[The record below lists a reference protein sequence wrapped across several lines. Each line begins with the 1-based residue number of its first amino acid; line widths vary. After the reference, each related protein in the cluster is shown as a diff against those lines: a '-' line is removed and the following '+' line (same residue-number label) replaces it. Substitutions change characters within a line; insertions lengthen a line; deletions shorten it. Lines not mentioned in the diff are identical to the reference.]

1 MANITFTMKIWRG
14 RRGEWEEGRMGGG
27 ERSEEGEGRK
37 EKEKVR
43 NNGVS
48 SPNIIVHV

>member
-1 MANITFTMKIWRG
+1 MEGGRG
-14 RRGEWEEGRMGGG
+14 
-27 ERSEEGEGRK
+27 GEGRKEKEK

-48 SPNIIVHV
+48 SPNIIEHV

>member
-1 MANITFTMKIWRG
+1 
-14 RRGEWEEGRMGGG
+14 MGGK
-27 ERSEEGEGRK
+27 ERGKMGEGRK

-48 SPNIIVHV
+48 SPNMCVFTFQKQLLS

>member
-14 RRGEWEEGRMGGG
+14 RRGEWEEGR
-27 ERSEEGEGRK
+27 K

-43 NNGVS
+43 NNEVS

>member
-1 MANITFTMKIWRG
+1 MEGGRG
-14 RRGEWEEGRMGGG
+14 
-27 ERSEEGEGRK
+27 GEGRKEKEK